1 MGDIV
6 LENNC
11 DHLRSKPG
19 ICLTGYEQNKR
30 FKTRSELNIMKYQN
44 KNIHD

>member
-6 LENNC
+6 LENWF

-19 ICLTGYEQNKR
+19 ICLIGYEQKKR
-30 FKTRSELNIMKYQN
+30 FKTRSESNIMK
-44 KNIHD
+44 